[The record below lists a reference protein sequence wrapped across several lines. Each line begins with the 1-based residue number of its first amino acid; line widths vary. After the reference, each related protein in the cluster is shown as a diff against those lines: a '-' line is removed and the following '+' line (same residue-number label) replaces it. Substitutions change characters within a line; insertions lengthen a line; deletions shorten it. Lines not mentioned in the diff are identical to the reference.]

1 VSEATTAMDGVELAI
16 RRISARLKRR
26 TPWDMGVT
34 DALDE
39 LADEIGNISAGAKQ
53 VEAFPPADRQTPPE
67 TQHQGTPKV

>member
-53 VEAFPPADRQTPPE
+53 VEAFPPAQSGSPDQSKPS
-67 TQHQGTPKV
+67 Q